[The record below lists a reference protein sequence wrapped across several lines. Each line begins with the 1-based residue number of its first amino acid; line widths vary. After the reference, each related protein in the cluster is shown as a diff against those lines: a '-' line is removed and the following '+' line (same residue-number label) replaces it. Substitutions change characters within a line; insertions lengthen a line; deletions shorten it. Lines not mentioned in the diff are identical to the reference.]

1 MRLIHEILKF
11 KTIKNIK
18 MDNAL
23 GRWNL
28 KDNRE
33 IKAAL
38 ANMDCCGDDLCG
50 KPQEYKQTINVI
62 LKKSDNIS

>member
-1 MRLIHEILKF
+1 MRIIKEFLKIRSY
-11 KTIKNIK
+11 KL
-18 MDNAL
+18 DNAL

-38 ANMDCCGDDLCG
+38 ANMDCCGDNYCG
-50 KPQEYKQTINVI
+50 TPSSYKDSINEI
-62 LKKSDNIS
+62 LSSNKAKK